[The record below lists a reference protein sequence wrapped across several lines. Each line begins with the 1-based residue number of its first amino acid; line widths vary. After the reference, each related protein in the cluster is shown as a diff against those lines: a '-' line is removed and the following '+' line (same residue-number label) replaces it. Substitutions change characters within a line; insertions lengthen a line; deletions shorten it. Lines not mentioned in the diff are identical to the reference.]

1 MGYTYLG
8 DCENRIHSIPEFL
21 RLNRNVIAD
30 PGVEGCTLY
39 QVTEKQ
45 LILLKDYFKS
55 SGIQFEVCTKGPGIC
70 AGLLIALRL
79 RKWLTE
85 PSLYP
90 GRKEKEIL
98 IERITRVKETL
109 SSVGIDPSDYDEL
122 LERLYKVPDTE
133 DIVGYSL
140 RYNY

>member
-1 MGYTYLG
+1 MDITYLS
-8 DCENRIHSIPEFL
+8 DNANHIDSIPEFL
-21 RLNRNVIAD
+21 RLNHNVIAD
-30 PGVEGCTLY
+30 PGVDGCTLY
-39 QVTEKQ
+39 QVTEQQ
-45 LILLKDYFKS
+45 LVLLKNYFED
-55 SGIQFEVCTKGPGIC
+55 SGIQFEVCTKGTGIC

-79 RKWLTE
+79 RKWLTD

-90 GRKEKEIL
+90 GRKEKKVL
-98 IERITRVKETL
+98 IDRISRVKETL
-109 SSVGIDPSDYDEL
+109 FSIGIDSSEYDEV